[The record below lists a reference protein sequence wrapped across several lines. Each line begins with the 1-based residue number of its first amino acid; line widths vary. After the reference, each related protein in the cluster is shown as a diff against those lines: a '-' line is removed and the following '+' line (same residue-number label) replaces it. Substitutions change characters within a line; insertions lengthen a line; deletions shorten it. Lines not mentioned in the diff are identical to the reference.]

1 MVGFVVVYHED
12 EGEILRLHKAGV
24 SSVRCNH
31 GEFSI
36 DGRGASWCVARAS
49 VFILAIIVGF
59 IGPYRDLDSSAR
71 ALGTRVGFYLSDPT
85 SIESSVT
92 QIKANRGGYIE
103 IGKTFRLDRYS
114 CCILQGERSALHGLD
129 EELDESDSRRS
140 SGDDELDDETGGE
153 SICAVSSARGAARV
167 IATWLARVHWACTLL
182 VRYLRRP
189 SKQLMLGRKTA
200 HKLSLLLRN
209 PLPISRPLRYRST
222 NPLGHIVMRFS
233 PVSPRWIRRMYLR
246 HYDARRRSL
255 RRPLGVVDAL
265 LTDLPIHSTDSHLLS
280 SRTAVS
286 SLVAASLKSLSHA
299 TIADLYFKRYPR
311 VHLKVCGS
319 GGLCSVAGV

>member
-1 MVGFVVVYHED
+1 MRL
-12 EGEILRLHKAGV
+12 EG
-24 SSVRCNH
+24 
-31 GEFSI
+31 
-36 DGRGASWCVARAS
+36 RAS
-49 VFILAIIVGF
+49 AQSAVLAVQRASSQPGWRAYT
-59 IGPYRDLDSSAR
+59 GPVLCSFDISGAR
-71 ALGTRVGFYLSDPT
+71 
-85 SIESSVT
+85 
-92 QIKANRGGYIE
+92 
-103 IGKTFRLDRYS
+103 
-114 CCILQGERSALHGLD
+114 
-129 EELDESDSRRS
+129 
-140 SGDDELDDETGGE
+140 
-153 SICAVSSARGAARV
+153 
-167 IATWLARVHWACTLL
+167 
-182 VRYLRRP
+182 
-189 SKQLMLGRKTA
+189 LGRKTA